1 VKARLGLSFGFLLDA
16 SKHTMRKTL
25 ASLFVVSLVSL
36 ASLATQGCSLSAK
49 EAVELAIEGD
59 KARGANLDDAI
70 SKYDQATQID
80 PTNTLIHDKLLNA
93 LKKKE
98 DWAKLVQAASRAE
111 KADPTRASAFYM
123 HGFAARQLAEK
134 GGGPAQWSDAREPLE
149 QAFAKDPNLADA
161 EFDLAEVLL
170 NLDDET
176 GALKAYTKAIETN
189 PENTTYYGFLAV
201 LYRELGYNDL
211 AEKVVRSGLPA
222 VKAGDKASFT
232 LHSLLGDLMDKKSDN
247 AAALS
252 EFGLAKQACGE
263 CTDPLKGEH
272 IAFFNLGRLQVA
284 TGDTTAGLG
293 NLKKFNKLVC
303 KSAMGLR
310 YKNQCEAGREIATK
324 GGGSVD

>member
-1 VKARLGLSFGFLLDA
+1 
-16 SKHTMRKTL
+16 MRITL
-25 ASLFVVSLVSL
+25 ASLLVVGL
-36 ASLATQGCSLSAK
+36 ASQGCSLSAK

-59 KARGANLDDAI
+59 KARGSNLDDAI

-123 HGFAARQLAEK
+123 HGFAAKQLAEK
-134 GGGPAQWSDAREPLE
+134 GGGPGQWSDAKEPLE
-149 QAFAKDPNLADA
+149 KAFAVDPNLADA

-176 GALKAYTKAIETN
+176 GALKAYTKAIETA
-189 PENTTYYGFLAV
+189 PENTAYYGFLAQ
-201 LYRELGYNDL
+201 LYRELGYRDL
-211 AEKVVRSGLPA
+211 SEKVVRAGLPY
-222 VKAGDKASFT
+222 VKPGDKAAFT
-232 LHSLLGDLMDKKSDN
+232 LHSLLGDLMDKKADK

-252 EFGLAKQACGE
+252 EFTLAKQACGE

-272 IAFFNLGRLQVA
+272 IAYFNLGRAQA
-284 TGDTTAGLG
+284 ANGDTTAAVG

-303 KSAMGLR
+303 KTAMGQR

-324 GGGSVD
+324 AGGSVD